1 MELDRR
7 LLVVTYHYPPDESIG
22 GLRWAGLAKYLTP
35 LGWRTWI
42 VTAAGPGAAPVAG
55 VSVES
60 CPRRRTWNDRY
71 QEARRAAARAGAGC
85 GDRPGGLGAD
95 GSRGTRGVLAR
106 VRLEASWALSVPDHG
121 RGWVLRAAA
130 HAGRLLRRVRPHV
143 VVSSGPPHS
152 AHIAAWL
159 ATRGCHIPW
168 LADLR
173 DPWAGPVTGAWREDP
188 VYRSWLAS
196 GLTRSLERLVVRG
209 ASGVVAT
216 TQEFAAALRKRYPAV
231 RVHWIPNGV
240 DRDALSGSSTD
251 PFPGLGMVC
260 AGTIYG
266 GRNPSP
272 VLRGLR
278 LFLERHPDAAT
289 CGTKLRIAGHID
301 ASGLRRLNDEAA
313 SLGLGAYV
321 EYCGVLPRAAALRL
335 VGRSRVAFVLAQE
348 QDLQVPAKLYETV
361 ALGVRTIVVA
371 AEGSAAASEAR
382 RLGACAIEP
391 GDIAG
396 MARLLDDAWREP
408 HSAGSSGRRSA
419 DYAVVAR
426 AAAQVLVEHAAGGA

>member
-22 GLRWAGLAKYLTP
+22 GMRWAGLGKYLAH

-55 VSVES
+55 INVDP

-71 QEARRAAARAGAGC
+71 QDARRRAAWAGWGR
-85 GDRPGGLGAD
+85 GEPPGGLGA
-95 GSRGTRGVLAR
+95 GGWRAARGVLAR
-106 VRLEASWALSVPDHG
+106 LRLEASWALSVPDHG
-121 RGWVLRAAA
+121 RGWILRAAA
-130 HAGRLLRRVRPHV
+130 RARRLLRHVRPHV

-152 AHIAAWL
+152 AHVAAWL
-159 ATRGCHIPW
+159 ATRGCHTPW

-196 GLTRSLERLVVRG
+196 GLTRGLERLVVQG
-209 ASGVVAT
+209 ASGVVST
-216 TQEFAAALRKRYPAV
+216 TREFAAALRRRYPGV
-231 RVHWIPNGV
+231 PVHWIPNGV
-240 DRDALSGSSTD
+240 DRDALPEGSAD

-272 VLRGLR
+272 VLRGMR
-278 LFLERHPDAAT
+278 RFLACHPDAAA
-289 CGTKLRIAGHID
+289 CGAKLRIAGHID
-301 ASGLRRLNDEAA
+301 ESALRRLNDETA
-313 SLGLGAYV
+313 SLGLSPYV

-335 VGRSRVAFVLAQE
+335 VARSRVAFVLAQE
-348 QDLQVPAKLYETV
+348 QELQVPAKLYEAV
-361 ALGVRTIVVA
+361 ALGVRVIVVA
-371 AEGSAAASEAR
+371 SETSAAASEAR
-382 RLGACAIEP
+382 RLGADAIDP
-391 GDIAG
+391 RDIAG
-396 MARLLDDAWREP
+396 MARLLAHAWREP
-408 HSAGSSGRRSA
+408 ISASCPPVGPA
-419 DYAVVAR
+419 DYAVVAT
-426 AAAQVLVEHAAGGA
+426 AAAQVLAEHAAGGA